1 MIDVWAADSDFC
13 IDEPGLCTPER
24 RTLNIINE
32 NQAPFVQVSWIGAQ
46 DMSSGGLNMD
56 TVRASKE
63 TVIQGV
69 AVDNDGDV
77 TRVDIEIFD
86 LASGSAFPMNDG
98 PLPVTSFAPNGAW
111 SAVWDTSRLIH
122 DQQYEIVAKAYD
134 GDKYS
139 KEERIRVIINN
150 PADADNYDP
159 LFNQTGWKNT
169 ITIFCDEKSNSFDR
183 CRGGA
188 LIDLTQFFSDP
199 DGIGTPSDALTFD
212 IFNDPS
218 NPDDDFYYSYIRI
231 TADGI
236 AIYDPVDSI
245 AQTTSVIPEWSLEAV
260 IFEAQDIH
268 DSKVYSSRVDF
279 LVRGISFTVDRADS
293 GVINP
298 EDGAVFQGEGL
309 PGSQVIAR
317 FSDGEARV
325 NVTTVG
331 PDGTWRM
338 EISSQQL
345 GIDGK
350 KSIFFEMDSQVF
362 TFEDSKESDFI
373 LSVSSGDDG
382 SSSVM
387 MIIFLVVGA
396 VVLLGIGAYFFIE
409 FEEELLDELTD
420 SEEANR
426 EEDPY
431 AWAKKKQYDEVQIPT
446 QTEQQP
452 TVTQD
457 VQQQTSQHPGWI
469 WDAANN
475 QWVPDPNYQPPQ

>member
-1 MIDVWAADSDFC
+1 M
-13 IDEPGLCTPER
+13 
-24 RTLNIINE
+24 
-32 NQAPFVQVSWIGAQ
+32 
-46 DMSSGGLNMD
+46 
-56 TVRASKE
+56 
-63 TVIQGV
+63 
-69 AVDNDGDV
+69 
-77 TRVDIEIFD
+77 
-86 LASGSAFPMNDG
+86 
-98 PLPVTSFAPNGAW
+98 
-111 SAVWDTSRLIH
+111 
-122 DQQYEIVAKAYD
+122 
-134 GDKYS
+134 
-139 KEERIRVIINN
+139 
-150 PADADNYDP
+150 
-159 LFNQTGWKNT
+159 
-169 ITIFCDEKSNSFDR
+169 
-183 CRGGA
+183 
-188 LIDLTQFFSDP
+188 
-199 DGIGTPSDALTFD
+199 
-212 IFNDPS
+212 
-218 NPDDDFYYSYIRI
+218 
-231 TADGI
+231 
-236 AIYDPVDSI
+236 
-245 AQTTSVIPEWSLEAV
+245 
-260 IFEAQDIH
+260 
-268 DSKVYSSRVDF
+268 
-279 LVRGISFTVDRADS
+279 
-293 GVINP
+293 
-298 EDGAVFQGEGL
+298 FQGEGL

-331 PDGTWRM
+331 PDGTCRM